1 MAFRCSLSCEH
12 LTALHQA
19 DRSIGL
25 PVKYGLV
32 PAILLGAYLFHPAVL
47 QQTDFYIGLGVALL
61 GTIALH
67 ISYVRAPGF
76 ERPQILGCVTLEC
89 FFVVLVAAM
98 FDAPLESLCAFPM
111 LKVTMVMVSLEYQVS
126 VVVTSLI
133 AIMFGAICFHNGRIM
148 QPDFWWGMLSVGMM
162 LASSLILGD
171 RMRRTLCP
179 NCIAARLH
187 STRLRQQIQI
197 QEDERRR
204 IARELHDSRSQN
216 LAALIIYLDMLRDSI
231 PPELALRTQVDRTRE
246 IAGGML
252 DDVRRLIQELR
263 PALLDDLGLEAAI
276 QQYIRSA
283 VEPTGIKCAL
293 ETDGLTDRLPPEVEI
308 AVYRI
313 VQEALSNVVRHSGAT
328 TVTVCVTQNGDHV
341 TGSVTDDG
349 RGFDTTAQPD
359 PAKARLSF
367 GLVGISERAL
377 MLHGNVS
384 VVSRSGHGTS
394 IVFDLPTTEQTDA

>member
-19 DRSIGL
+19 DRTIGL

-32 PAILLGAYLFHPAVL
+32 PAMLLGAYLFHPAIL
-47 QQTDFYIGLGVALL
+47 HRTDFYVGLALALL

-67 ISYVRAPGF
+67 VAYARAPGH

-111 LKVTMVMVSLEYQVS
+111 LKVTMVMVSVEYQVS
-126 VVVTSLI
+126 VVITSL
-133 AIMFGAICFHNGRIM
+133 AAVMFGALCFHSGRIL

-276 QQYIRSA
+276 RQYIRSG
-283 VEPTGIKCAL
+283 VEPTGIKCTL
-293 ETDGLTDRLPPEVEI
+293 TTDGLGERLRPEVEI

-313 VQEALSNVVRHSGAT
+313 VQEALSNVVRHSGAANVSVS
-328 TVTVCVTQNGDHV
+328 VTHTGDRV
-341 TGSVTDDG
+341 SGAVTDDG
-349 RGFDTTAQPD
+349 KGFDTSAQPD
-359 PAKARLSF
+359 PGKARLSF

-384 VVSRSGHGTS
+384 VVSKSGHGTS
-394 IVFDLPTTEQTDA
+394 IIFDVPTTEQTDA